1 MSGSILLNFHEWR
14 WHYRPWWKTPTQKD
28 RRWDGSPWN
37 VINFRDWTVSV
48 LLSCIF
54 RARSRNRAWLIQL
67 YSSKRNRHMYRSRVW
82 CLWTK
87 HLWDLYFTRK
97 KANLRGGITSIS
109 TWYSLLEQKLYIYK
123 RHPVSYSHFLKRYGQ
138 LIAAATGLEAR
149 SSLAPQCIFTLP
161 ASYKIIPLLL
171 LQPWEGSCVIQ
182 TVVRPVYSIHW
193 KDIITLAVGIQK
205 MDGEEPQGCLELLLL
220 LLFLYF
226 PSTTV
231 LFHAQTIPDMLLLFQ
246 T

>member
-1 MSGSILLNFHEWR
+1 
-14 WHYRPWWKTPTQKD
+14 
-28 RRWDGSPWN
+28 
-37 VINFRDWTVSV
+37 
-48 LLSCIF
+48 
-54 RARSRNRAWLIQL
+54 
-67 YSSKRNRHMYRSRVW
+67 MYRSRVW
-82 CLWTK
+82 CRWTK

-138 LIAAATGLEAR
+138 LIAAGLEEAR
-149 SSLAPQCIFTLP
+149 SNLAPQCIFTLP

-182 TVVRPVYSIHW
+182 TVVRPVYSILW

-205 MDGEEPQGCLELLLL
+205 MDGEEPQGCLELLL

-246 T
+246 TW